1 MSLVPLISIYIN
13 YFLTSVFNHPV
24 IVWLY
29 FSHSPSV
36 QTQPGQVPSP
46 GQHGGRLDQDDQPGG
61 GHQGLPEAAVTLQ
74 TDSRQDVWGECLW
87 MVGSLSSSAE
97 KIWQVTGFS
106 HTGRHQGDDTG
117 CPGKIVKYMTA
128 LQLFLDLDN
137 FKRCYKKLKSS
148 DYKTFWC

>member
-46 GQHGGRLDQDDQPGG
+46 GQHGGRLDQDEQPGG
-61 GHQGLPEAAVTLQ
+61 GHQGLPEAAVALQ

-117 CPGKIVKYMTA
+117 CPGKICSQVCDC
-128 LQLFLDLDN
+128 LFLTSNLVK
-137 FKRCYKKLKSS
+137 FPSAFSWLRSFHL
-148 DYKTFWC
+148 